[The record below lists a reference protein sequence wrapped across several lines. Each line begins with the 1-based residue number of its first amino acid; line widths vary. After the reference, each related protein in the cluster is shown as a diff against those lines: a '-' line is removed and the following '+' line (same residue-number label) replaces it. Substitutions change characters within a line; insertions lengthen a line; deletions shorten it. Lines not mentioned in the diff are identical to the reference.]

1 MANLTYRIF
10 VAYLSLKFWRFHE
23 FWRFFRNPTDGQ
35 WYSFDDMH
43 TSKVE
48 EAEVVSNNAYILF
61 YQKQIKGGGQSS
73 SSSSSSSSTTSSSQ
87 EHWVYRMPDF
97 NYKHKLT
104 KAQQQQQNLKA
115 VTTGSA
121 TVKKTVPETKPEV
134 KPEVV
139 TETKSEEPA
148 KADIKNEDAE
158 EEIPPPVDK
167 NDVD

>member
-1 MANLTYRIF
+1 
-10 VAYLSLKFWRFHE
+10 
-23 FWRFFRNPTDGQ
+23 
-35 WYSFDDMH
+35 MH

-61 YQKQIKGGGQSS
+61 YQKQIKGQGGQSS

-115 VTTGSA
+115 VTTGASN
-121 TVKKTVPETKPEV
+121 TIKKTVPETKAVEV
-134 KPEVV
+134 K
-139 TETKSEEPA
+139 TETEVKTEVKSEEPA
-148 KADIKNEDAE
+148 KNDIKNEDTE